1 MKKVAAVLLVMVCTW
16 GASAWAEMPPQ
27 ELVRDT
33 AEKMIAKLKEEKEV
47 VAAEP
52 GRIYEL
58 VNAIVLPHF
67 DFEYM
72 SRSVLAKY
80 WRRATAEQ
88 RASFVNE
95 FRTLLVRTY
104 ATSLSEYT
112 DETIHYLPFRG
123 KADDTEVTVRTEV
136 EQPGAF
142 PIPIDYRLHR
152 KEDQW
157 LVFDVLIDD
166 VSLVTNYQTSFAN
179 EIRKSGL
186 DDFIS
191 TLAQRNKQVTGG

>member
-1 MKKVAAVLLVMVCTW
+1 MRQLATVLLIAWAWVTP
-16 GASAWAEMPPQ
+16 AWAEQPPQ

-33 AEKMIAKLKEEKEV
+33 ADKMIAKLKEEKEV
-47 VAAEP
+47 VATEP

-67 DFEYM
+67 DFEFM
-72 SRSVLAKY
+72 SQSVLAKY
-80 WRRATAEQ
+80 WRRATDEQ
-88 RASFVNE
+88 RAAFIDE

-104 ATSLSEYT
+104 ATSLNQYT
-112 DETIHYLPFRG
+112 DEKIHYLPYRA
-123 KADDTEVTVRTEV
+123 KENDTEVTVRTEV

-152 KEDQW
+152 KEQQW
-157 LVFDVLIDD
+157 LVFDVVIDN
-166 VSLVTNYQTSFAN
+166 VSLVANYQTSFAN

-186 DDFIS
+186 DTF
-191 TLAQRNKQVTGG
+191 LANLAERNKQVTGG